1 MELWMEKLKSLRLLY
16 AEDEDGIRKPMANT
30 LSYYLKEVIEAR
42 NGEEGLSLYDEQRP
56 DIILTDLRM
65 PVKDGLYMV
74 KEIRKTDKKT
84 PILMITAHTD
94 KEYLL
99 SAIELKIEKY
109 FIKPV
114 ALDELL
120 SALRLCIEE
129 IESDRTL
136 FFECGGCKF
145 DFKNKLIIHEDGNE
159 IELTHKEADFLE
171 LLLRKKRLIVSYEE
185 IEMSV
190 WKEEF
195 MSIAALRTLVKTLR
209 RKLKNN
215 HFIKNHSQTGYSFE
229 A

>member
-1 MELWMEKLKSLRLLY
+1 MEKLKSLRLLY

-109 FIKPV
+109 LIKPV

-136 FFECGGCKF
+136 FLSAV
-145 DFKNKLIIHEDGNE
+145 DANLILKTN
-159 IELTHKEADFLE
+159 L
-171 LLLRKKRLIVSYEE
+171 S
-185 IEMSV
+185 
-190 WKEEF
+190 F
-195 MSIAALRTLVKTLR
+195 MKMVMKS
-209 RKLKNN
+209 N
-215 HFIKNHSQTGYSFE
+215 
-229 A
+229 

>member
-16 AEDEDGIRKPMANT
+16 AEDEEGIRKPMANT
-30 LSYYLKEVIEAR
+30 LSYYLKEVIEAKD
-42 NGEEGLSLYDEQRP
+42 GEEGLDLYYEQRP

-65 PVKDGLYMV
+65 PRKDGLYMV
-74 KEIRKTDKKT
+74 KEIRKMDKKT

-109 FIKPV
+109 LIKPV

-129 IESDRTL
+129 IESDRSVSI
-136 FFECGGCKF
+136 ECAGCTF
-145 DFKNKLIIHEDGNE
+145 DFKNKRIVTEGKE
-159 IELTHKEADFLE
+159 IEMTHKESDFLE
-171 LLLRKKRLIVSYEE
+171 LLLRKKGLVVSYEE

-195 MSIAALRTLVKTLR
+195 MSIAALRTLVKSLR
-209 RKLKNN
+209 KKLPN
-215 HFIKNHSQTGYSFE
+215 HPIKNHSQAGYSFE
-229 A
+229 S

>member
-1 MELWMEKLKSLRLLY
+1 MELWLEKLKTLTLLY
-16 AEDEDGIRKPMANT
+16 AEDEEGIRKPMANS
-30 LSYYLKEVIEAR
+30 LSYYLKEVFEAK
-42 NGEEGLSLYDEQRP
+42 NGEEALDLYYDKRP

-65 PVKDGLYMV
+65 PVCDGLEMV
-74 KEIRKTDKKT
+74 KEIRKNDKKT

-109 FIKPV
+109 LIKPV

-129 IESDRTL
+129 IESDRSL
-136 FFECGGCKF
+136 FLTCGGCRF
-145 DFKNKLIIHEDGNE
+145 DFKNRHVIHEDGHE
-159 IELTHKEADFLE
+159 VELTQKEADFLQ
-171 LLLRKKRLIVSYEE
+171 LLLRKKGLVVSYDE

-209 RKLKNN
+209 KKLRN
-215 HFIKNHSQTGYSFE
+215 HVIKNHSQAGYSFE
-229 A
+229 I

>member
-1 MELWMEKLKSLRLLY
+1 MELWLEKLKNMTLLY
-16 AEDEDGIRKPMANT
+16 AEDEEGIRKPMANS
-30 LSYYLKEVIEAR
+30 LGYYLKEVCEAK
-42 NGEEGLSLYDEQRP
+42 NGEEALDIYYAKRP

-65 PVKDGLYMV
+65 PVCDGLEMV
-74 KEIRKTDKKT
+74 KEIRKQDKKT

-109 FIKPV
+109 LIKPV

-120 SALRLCIEE
+120 SALHLCIEE
-129 IESDRTL
+129 IESDRFVFLT
-136 FFECGGCKF
+136 CGGCQF
-145 DFKNKLIIHEDGNE
+145 DFKNRRILHKDGQE
-159 IELTHKEADFLE
+159 VELTQKEADFLQI
-171 LLLRKKRLIVSYEE
+171 LLRKKGLVVSYDE

-209 RKLKNN
+209 KKLPN
-215 HFIKNHSQTGYSFE
+215 HVIKNHSQAGYSFD

>member
-1 MELWMEKLKSLRLLY
+1 MNLWLEKLKGLTLLY
-16 AEDEDGIRKPMANT
+16 AEDEEGIRKPTANS
-30 LSYYLKEVIEAR
+30 LGYYFKTVYEAK
-42 NGEEGLSLYDEQRP
+42 NGEEGLEIYYDQRP

-65 PVKDGLYMV
+65 PVRDGLYMV
-74 KEIRKTDKKT
+74 KEIRKHDKKT

-109 FIKPV
+109 LIKPI

-120 SALRLCIEE
+120 SALQLCIEE
-129 IESDRTL
+129 IESDRSL
-136 FFECGGCKF
+136 FFECNGCRF
-145 DFKNKLIIHEDGNE
+145 DFKNRSVLHSDGHVC
-159 IELTHKEADFLE
+159 ELTQKEADFLQ
-171 LLLRKKRLIVSYEE
+171 LLVHKKGMVVSYDE
-185 IEMSV
+185 IEMCV

-209 RKLKNN
+209 KKLSNQT
-215 HFIKNHSQTGYSFE
+215 IKNHSLAGYSFE

>member
-109 FIKPV
+109 LIKPV

-136 FFECGGCKF
+136 FLNAV
-145 DFKNKLIIHEDGNE
+145 DANLILKTN
-159 IELTHKEADFLE
+159 L
-171 LLLRKKRLIVSYEE
+171 S
-185 IEMSV
+185 
-190 WKEEF
+190 F
-195 MSIAALRTLVKTLR
+195 MKMVTKS
-209 RKLKNN
+209 N
-215 HFIKNHSQTGYSFE
+215 
-229 A
+229 

>member
-1 MELWMEKLKSLRLLY
+1 MELWLEKLKNMTLLY
-16 AEDEDGIRKPMANT
+16 AEDEEGIRKPMANS
-30 LSYYLKEVIEAR
+30 LSYYLKEVIEAK
-42 NGEEGLSLYDEQRP
+42 NGEEGLEMYYAKRP

-65 PVKDGLYMV
+65 PVRDGLYMV
-74 KEIRKTDKKT
+74 KEIRQVDKKT

-109 FIKPV
+109 IIKPV

-129 IESDRTL
+129 IESDRSV
-136 FFECGGCKF
+136 FFECSGCKF
-145 DFKNKLIIHEDGNE
+145 DFKNRILVHNDGEE
-159 IELTHKEADFLE
+159 IDLTHKESDFLE
-171 LLLRKKRLIVSYEE
+171 LLLRKKGMVVSYDE

-209 RKLKNN
+209 KKLRSNL
-215 HFIKNHSQTGYSFE
+215 IKNHSLAGYSFE